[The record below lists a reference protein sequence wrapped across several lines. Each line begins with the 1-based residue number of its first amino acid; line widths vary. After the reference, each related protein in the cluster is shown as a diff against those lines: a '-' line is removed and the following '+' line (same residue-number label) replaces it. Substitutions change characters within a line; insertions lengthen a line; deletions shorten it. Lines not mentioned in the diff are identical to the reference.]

1 MWSVYR
7 LARDPQA
14 APVITERA
22 IGDDI
27 AAFANAMVRLVGQA
41 GRWVKSS
48 ARGADGGYEV
58 WFGLAQLPSA
68 PPFAEQWALGLTAH
82 GLTGRRVTNRN

>member
-14 APVITERA
+14 APATAERA

-27 AAFANAMVRLVGQA
+27 AAFASTMVRLVGQA

-48 ARGADGGYEV
+48 ARGSDGSFEV
-58 WFGLAQLPSA
+58 WFSLAQLPSA
-68 PPFAEQWALGLTAH
+68 PPFSEQWALGLSAH
-82 GLTGRRVTNRN
+82 GLSGRRVTNRS